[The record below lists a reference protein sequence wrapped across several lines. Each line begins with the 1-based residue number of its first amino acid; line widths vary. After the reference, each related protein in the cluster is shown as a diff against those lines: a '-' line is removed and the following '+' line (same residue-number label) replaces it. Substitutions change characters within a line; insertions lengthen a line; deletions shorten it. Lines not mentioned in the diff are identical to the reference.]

1 MPRWSSLGTGAQL
14 LNLQAWK
21 PEELVSESDTVARV
35 EIILELSGVSAE
47 DLLVVLLL
55 HFLSVIASFC
65 CFEAYGRVYS
75 RNAD

>member
-21 PEELVSESDTVARV
+21 PEELVSQNDTAARV
-35 EIILELSGVSAE
+35 EIILELSAE